1 MKNLLLVLCLV
12 VFCLQA
18 EAALPAT
25 DQNLEA
31 AIAYGKSY
39 QGEKNDAVMLQ
50 PWVIAESF
58 ETNPY
63 RDEERII
70 VYTPYL
76 LTALDTAGKTQEAAG
91 ISVEN
96 AKELVARYD
105 GVLVIRAVI
114 NAPIILNEKDL
125 EVQLVQNGNFVTPYH
140 SDYLDGRYLDKAV
153 NKPIVDVE
161 VQKKLDRMET
171 IQEKAAALQKQLD
184 ALKENKIKP
193 ADIDLEQKT
202 KSDVKSESVEVKQK
216 ICQLQYNFYFDQAE
230 FNVDKPYL
238 NPVEDRIRKTI
249 LKSVNRGRI
258 DVFINAS
265 YTNTENVSIKVDKAL
280 VLAYH
285 NALRDVG
292 SAIGCE
298 DYKLNEQSEILYLSR
313 CPDVI
318 NAQEGFFDV
327 ESVWP
332 KLEQALRQAISNL
345 VAMRETEGSNIYGD
359 FIKRAD
365 LIAEKLAVI
374 EERSPQVVEEYQTR
388 LSDRINELLAKHN
401 QVIEPERLLQEVAI
415 FADRTSITEEI
426 VRLKSHIKQFR
437 LIIDADQPVGRK
449 LDFLIQ
455 EFNREA
461 NTIASKANDYTLAQV
476 VVEIKAEI
484 EKIREQI
491 QNIE

>member
-1 MKNLLLVLCLV
+1 MVAQKYKEKGVGLIVLAGKDYGMGSSRDWAAKGTKLLGVK
-12 VFCLQA
+12 A
-18 EAALPAT
+18 
-25 DQNLEA
+25 
-31 AIAYGKSY
+31 
-39 QGEKNDAVMLQ
+39 
-50 PWVIAESF
+50 VIAESF

-238 NPVEDRIRKTI
+238 LVIKDAYCGGREFAVDPAL
-249 LKSVNRGRI
+249 LK
-258 DVFINAS
+258 
-265 YTNTENVSIKVDKAL
+265 
-280 VLAYH
+280 
-285 NALRDVG
+285 
-292 SAIGCE
+292 
-298 DYKLNEQSEILYLSR
+298 
-313 CPDVI
+313 
-318 NAQEGFFDV
+318 
-327 ESVWP
+327 
-332 KLEQALRQAISNL
+332 
-345 VAMRETEGSNIYGD
+345 
-359 FIKRAD
+359 
-365 LIAEKLAVI
+365 
-374 EERSPQVVEEYQTR
+374 
-388 LSDRINELLAKHN
+388 
-401 QVIEPERLLQEVAI
+401 
-415 FADRTSITEEI
+415 
-426 VRLKSHIKQFR
+426 
-437 LIIDADQPVGRK
+437 
-449 LDFLIQ
+449 
-455 EFNREA
+455 
-461 NTIASKANDYTLAQV
+461 
-476 VVEIKAEI
+476 
-484 EKIREQI
+484 
-491 QNIE
+491 

>member
-12 VFCLQA
+12 AFCLQA

-91 ISVEN
+91 VSVEN

-114 NAPIILNEKDL
+114 NAPIILNEKDWKCSL
-125 EVQLVQNGNFVTPYH
+125 CKWEFVTPYH

-238 NPVEDRIRKTI
+238 LVIKDAYCGGREFAVDPAL
-249 LKSVNRGRI
+249 LK
-258 DVFINAS
+258 
-265 YTNTENVSIKVDKAL
+265 
-280 VLAYH
+280 
-285 NALRDVG
+285 
-292 SAIGCE
+292 
-298 DYKLNEQSEILYLSR
+298 
-313 CPDVI
+313 
-318 NAQEGFFDV
+318 
-327 ESVWP
+327 
-332 KLEQALRQAISNL
+332 
-345 VAMRETEGSNIYGD
+345 
-359 FIKRAD
+359 
-365 LIAEKLAVI
+365 
-374 EERSPQVVEEYQTR
+374 
-388 LSDRINELLAKHN
+388 
-401 QVIEPERLLQEVAI
+401 
-415 FADRTSITEEI
+415 
-426 VRLKSHIKQFR
+426 
-437 LIIDADQPVGRK
+437 
-449 LDFLIQ
+449 
-455 EFNREA
+455 
-461 NTIASKANDYTLAQV
+461 
-476 VVEIKAEI
+476 
-484 EKIREQI
+484 
-491 QNIE
+491 

>member
-140 SDYLDGRYLDKAV
+140 SDYLD
-153 NKPIVDVE
+153 VE

-238 NPVEDRIRKTI
+238 LVIKDAYCGGREFAVDPAL
-249 LKSVNRGRI
+249 LK
-258 DVFINAS
+258 
-265 YTNTENVSIKVDKAL
+265 
-280 VLAYH
+280 
-285 NALRDVG
+285 
-292 SAIGCE
+292 
-298 DYKLNEQSEILYLSR
+298 
-313 CPDVI
+313 
-318 NAQEGFFDV
+318 
-327 ESVWP
+327 
-332 KLEQALRQAISNL
+332 
-345 VAMRETEGSNIYGD
+345 
-359 FIKRAD
+359 
-365 LIAEKLAVI
+365 
-374 EERSPQVVEEYQTR
+374 
-388 LSDRINELLAKHN
+388 
-401 QVIEPERLLQEVAI
+401 
-415 FADRTSITEEI
+415 
-426 VRLKSHIKQFR
+426 
-437 LIIDADQPVGRK
+437 
-449 LDFLIQ
+449 
-455 EFNREA
+455 
-461 NTIASKANDYTLAQV
+461 
-476 VVEIKAEI
+476 
-484 EKIREQI
+484 
-491 QNIE
+491 

>member
-171 IQEKAAALQKQLD
+171 IQEKAAAL
-184 ALKENKIKP
+184 
-193 ADIDLEQKT
+193 EQKT

-238 NPVEDRIRKTI
+238 LVIKDAYCGGREFAVDPAL
-249 LKSVNRGRI
+249 LK
-258 DVFINAS
+258 
-265 YTNTENVSIKVDKAL
+265 
-280 VLAYH
+280 
-285 NALRDVG
+285 
-292 SAIGCE
+292 
-298 DYKLNEQSEILYLSR
+298 
-313 CPDVI
+313 
-318 NAQEGFFDV
+318 
-327 ESVWP
+327 
-332 KLEQALRQAISNL
+332 
-345 VAMRETEGSNIYGD
+345 
-359 FIKRAD
+359 
-365 LIAEKLAVI
+365 
-374 EERSPQVVEEYQTR
+374 
-388 LSDRINELLAKHN
+388 
-401 QVIEPERLLQEVAI
+401 
-415 FADRTSITEEI
+415 
-426 VRLKSHIKQFR
+426 
-437 LIIDADQPVGRK
+437 
-449 LDFLIQ
+449 
-455 EFNREA
+455 
-461 NTIASKANDYTLAQV
+461 
-476 VVEIKAEI
+476 
-484 EKIREQI
+484 
-491 QNIE
+491 

>member
-125 EVQLVQNGNFVTPYH
+125 EVQLVLNGNFVTPYH

-238 NPVEDRIRKTI
+238 LVIKDAYCGGREFAVDPAL
-249 LKSVNRGRI
+249 LK
-258 DVFINAS
+258 
-265 YTNTENVSIKVDKAL
+265 
-280 VLAYH
+280 
-285 NALRDVG
+285 
-292 SAIGCE
+292 
-298 DYKLNEQSEILYLSR
+298 
-313 CPDVI
+313 
-318 NAQEGFFDV
+318 
-327 ESVWP
+327 
-332 KLEQALRQAISNL
+332 
-345 VAMRETEGSNIYGD
+345 
-359 FIKRAD
+359 
-365 LIAEKLAVI
+365 
-374 EERSPQVVEEYQTR
+374 
-388 LSDRINELLAKHN
+388 
-401 QVIEPERLLQEVAI
+401 
-415 FADRTSITEEI
+415 
-426 VRLKSHIKQFR
+426 
-437 LIIDADQPVGRK
+437 
-449 LDFLIQ
+449 
-455 EFNREA
+455 
-461 NTIASKANDYTLAQV
+461 
-476 VVEIKAEI
+476 
-484 EKIREQI
+484 
-491 QNIE
+491 

>member
-1 MKNLLLVLCLV
+1 MLKSMTGFGRGEYEDEQFSVTIEMKTVNHRYNEV
-12 VFCLQA
+12 A
-18 EAALPAT
+18 IRLPR
-25 DQNLEA
+25 
-31 AIAYGKSY
+31 
-39 QGEKNDAVMLQ
+39 
-50 PWVIAESF
+50 F
-58 ETNPY
+58 
-63 RDEERII
+63 
-70 VYTPYL
+70 
-76 LTALDTAGKTQEAAG
+76 
-91 ISVEN
+91 
-96 AKELVARYD
+96 
-105 GVLVIRAVI
+105 
-114 NAPIILNEKDL
+114 
-125 EVQLVQNGNFVTPYH
+125 
-140 SDYLDGRYLDKAV
+140 
-153 NKPIVDVE
+153 
-161 VQKKLDRMET
+161 
-171 IQEKAAALQKQLD
+171 
-184 ALKENKIKP
+184 
-193 ADIDLEQKT
+193 
-202 KSDVKSESVEVKQK
+202 
-216 ICQLQYNFYFDQAE
+216 
-230 FNVDKPYL
+230 L

-374 EERSPQVVEEYQTR
+374 EERSPQVVEEY
-388 LSDRINELLAKHN
+388 K
-401 QVIEPERLLQEVAI
+401 I

>member
-171 IQEKAAALQKQLD
+171 IQEKAAALQ
-184 ALKENKIKP
+184 NSWMP
-193 ADIDLEQKT
+193 
-202 KSDVKSESVEVKQK
+202 
-216 ICQLQYNFYFDQAE
+216 
-230 FNVDKPYL
+230 
-238 NPVEDRIRKTI
+238 
-249 LKSVNRGRI
+249 
-258 DVFINAS
+258 
-265 YTNTENVSIKVDKAL
+265 
-280 VLAYH
+280 
-285 NALRDVG
+285 
-292 SAIGCE
+292 
-298 DYKLNEQSEILYLSR
+298 
-313 CPDVI
+313 
-318 NAQEGFFDV
+318 
-327 ESVWP
+327 
-332 KLEQALRQAISNL
+332 
-345 VAMRETEGSNIYGD
+345 
-359 FIKRAD
+359 
-365 LIAEKLAVI
+365 
-374 EERSPQVVEEYQTR
+374 
-388 LSDRINELLAKHN
+388 
-401 QVIEPERLLQEVAI
+401 
-415 FADRTSITEEI
+415 
-426 VRLKSHIKQFR
+426 
-437 LIIDADQPVGRK
+437 
-449 LDFLIQ
+449 
-455 EFNREA
+455 
-461 NTIASKANDYTLAQV
+461 
-476 VVEIKAEI
+476 
-484 EKIREQI
+484 
-491 QNIE
+491 